1 MKTRKS
7 ILTIIT
13 LLIVAFISLSVSI
26 PHRHNNQRVIE
37 ERVVIENWMTKP
49 FVDSF
54 EEPLEIEDWMLVP
67 FNIN

>member
-1 MKTRKS
+1 MKTRNLIIIAS
-7 ILTIIT
+7 IAILG
-13 LLIVAFISLSVSI
+13 LFVFGKKPSYNIVDI
-26 PHRHNNQRVIE
+26 VIE
-37 ERVVIENWMTKP
+37 ETIQVENWMTKP